1 MQVPSAHSSR
11 SAGSGSPCSRS
22 SRCSCRSRRAYSA
35 SRRTAIARGSCWRS
49 WPRPPPQSCSSSS
62 SRRQPR
68 ACRASSSAHVHQKRA
83 ARGTVVLTALIVAVL
98 TALSG
103 CGQDSSTPAAAPTE
117 AGPVS
122 TMQSPFASL
131 QQQFE
136 QVVRAVS
143 PQVVQIQSRRGLGS
157 GVVFD
162 DRANVVTN
170 AHVVAGARQF
180 VVTLSGG
187 DRHPATLV
195 GSDPSHDLAVVHV
208 SGGTLA
214 AATFAD
220 SSKAQVG
227 DLILAIDNPLGLRSS
242 VTEGIVSSLNRSVSE
257 GHGVTLAS
265 VIQTS
270 AAINPGNSG
279 GALVDLTGRVIGIP
293 TLEALDPELGETQ
306 AAGIGFAI
314 PSDTVRKVAAGLIAS
329 G

>member
-1 MQVPSAHSSR
+1 MS
-11 SAGSGSPCSRS
+11 
-22 SRCSCRSRRAYSA
+22 
-35 SRRTAIARGSCWRS
+35 IL
-49 WPRPPPQSCSSSS
+49 
-62 SRRQPR
+62 
-68 ACRASSSAHVHQKRA
+68 QKRA
-83 ARGTVVLTALIVAVL
+83 GRGAVALTAIVVSAQ
-98 TALSG
+98 AGLSG
-103 CGQDSSTPAAAPTE
+103 CGQDSGTPAAEPAQ

-143 PQVVQIQSRRGLGS
+143 PQVVQIQSPRGLGS

-187 DRHPATLV
+187 QRHPATLV

-208 SGGTLA
+208 SGATPA
-214 AATFAD
+214 PATFAD

-227 DLILAIDNPLGLRSS
+227 DLVLAIGNPLGLRSS
-242 VTEGIVSSLNRSVSE
+242 VTQGIVSSLNRSVSE
-257 GHGVTLAS
+257 GHGVSLSSA
-265 VIQTS
+265 IQTS

-293 TLEALDPELGETQ
+293 TLEALDPELGDTQ

-314 PSDTVRKVAAGLIAS
+314 PSNSVRNVVTSLIVRAGAQR
-329 G
+329 